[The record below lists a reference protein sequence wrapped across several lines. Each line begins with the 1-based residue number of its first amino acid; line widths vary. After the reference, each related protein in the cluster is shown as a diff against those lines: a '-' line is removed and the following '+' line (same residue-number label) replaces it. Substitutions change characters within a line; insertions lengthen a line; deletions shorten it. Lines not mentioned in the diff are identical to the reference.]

1 MKTRV
6 YTIGSIS
13 SGTIQ
18 ERDLIPSFLSELEYL
33 TEKNKI
39 KGHNRFINR
48 VNKSIENDD
57 DGSYFDSDEA
67 RFDLDELFDKLG
79 DLAPPYFC
87 FGSSSGDCAD
97 YGFWLP
103 EEFQEEYDG
112 LKVDDLSE
120 VPKDY
125 RGEVLEVN
133 DHGNMTLWVRNSRG
147 KYREIWG
154 IV

>member
-87 FGSSSGDCAD
+87 FGSSSGDGAD